1 MAADITASLRKLD
14 PADPVKY
21 DFSLCHL
28 GMADQCGFNRAQG
41 DSGVPAAGLVP
52 SRRKRNLKS

>member
-14 PADPVKY
+14 ADDPVKY

-41 DSGVPAAGLVP
+41 DSLCPLRGVCRPDC
-52 SRRKRNLKS
+52 SS

>member
-1 MAADITASLRKLD
+1 MAQEITAALRILD

-28 GMADQCGFNRAQG
+28 GISAGCNGKD
-41 DSGVPAAGLVP
+41 PAVCLHCSIKAICRQAP
-52 SRRKRNLKS
+52 Q